1 MCNIPFLRAR
11 LYGNIFVCQYYL
23 LQNEKFGIFSLVFTL
38 GLPVSKQVKRR
49 KVKYVP
55 ERTITGNDLQCGR
68 QDGSKF
74 AWYHF
79 CFSVFD
85 KMNFDFYLLIS
96 LWLILLL
103 QV

>member
-1 MCNIPFLRAR
+1 MPAQWRQSTCRSYFCICGPNPTVQAIYMCNIPFLRAR

-55 ERTITGNDLQCGR
+55 ERTITGNDL
-68 QDGSKF
+68 
-74 AWYHF
+74 
-79 CFSVFD
+79 
-85 KMNFDFYLLIS
+85 
-96 LWLILLL
+96 
-103 QV
+103 